1 MEHLWAGWRSA
12 YVQGGDAHGGD
23 DERSVPDIADG
34 KTLFHFRRLF
44 IVAAK

>member
-34 KTLFHFRRLF
+34 QTPSEAIPHPG
-44 IVAAK
+44 